1 MIEQSDNFVIQ
12 TQGLTKIFDE
22 EVAVKDLNFQVP
34 HGKIFGLIGPSGCGK
49 TTTVRLLLGVYQP
62 TEGEALV
69 LGSEPLTFT
78 RDIRSRIGYMPQH
91 FVLYP
96 DLTVWENLN
105 FVTSIYGVGLRRR
118 DRLEEILD
126 FVELGEHRH
135 KTVHNISG
143 GMKRRLSLA
152 VTLVHD
158 PELLF
163 MDEPT
168 GGIDPVLRRKFWDHF
183 QALQEEGRTLLI
195 TTQYVGEAAYCDL
208 VGMLIEGRLLVVD
221 TPGGLRRRSFGGD
234 VVDLQ
239 TTTHLDSR
247 TLHQIEELD
256 FVHEVTHLS
265 RMGLRIVVDEASTA
279 IPELIEWCRERSIT
293 VKSIQEYLPPFDD
306 VFVRLVEQEREREE
320 ERVSRE
326 QKERELEQAQLQEEQ
341 E

>member
-208 VGMLIEGRLLVVD
+208 VGIMDEGVLLTVD
-221 TPGGLRRRSFGGD
+221 TPKGLRYRAYGGD
-234 VVDLQ
+234 IVDI
-239 TTTHLDSR
+239 R
-247 TLHQIEELD
+247 TAEPLTYKMESGFRQLP
-256 FVHEVTHLS
+256 FVRGEV
-265 RMGLRIVVDEASTA
+265 LRTGDQNVRVIVDEASTA
-279 IPELIEWCRERSIT
+279 IPDLMEWCQGRGCAVESIE
-293 VKSIQEYLPPFDD
+293 EYLPPFEE
-306 VFVRLVEQEREREE
+306 VFVQII
-320 ERVSRE
+320 
-326 QKERELEQAQLQEEQ
+326 QEEDRHA
-341 E
+341 